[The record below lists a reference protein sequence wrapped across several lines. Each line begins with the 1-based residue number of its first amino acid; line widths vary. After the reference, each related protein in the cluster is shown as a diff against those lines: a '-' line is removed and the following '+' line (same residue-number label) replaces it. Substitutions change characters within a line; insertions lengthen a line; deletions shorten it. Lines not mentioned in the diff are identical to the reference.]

1 MTMIQRFFL
10 LLAVGCL
17 VAIAF
22 GQGEYRN
29 HMLVKV
35 MPETEAQLRAL
46 IGLHLDIMPG
56 ETREEPYVF
65 AYPEDLELLQQQG
78 YAYEILYENFE
89 KFQADR
95 LGHSLDDMSG
105 HHTYDEMVAELDAI
119 HTQHPTITTA
129 KFSIG
134 QSIQGR
140 QLWCMK
146 VSDNPEVDENEPEIL
161 FNGLTHAREPMG
173 METCLYTL
181 NFLTDYYGDSANATT
196 AVNGCELFFIP
207 CMNPDGY
214 VYNQQTNPNGGGMW
228 RKNRRNNGDGTYGV
242 DLNRN
247 YGWTWGLDNSGSSP
261 YTGDETYRGTAAFS
275 EPETDCVRQFFNS
288 HHIIISTDFHTWQ
301 DIIIKPWGTSYFDG
315 DGLTAHD
322 AIFTMMLD
330 SMAYWIHSVNGV
342 WYGTGTA
349 WQQLYDVNGGSTD
362 WEYGDTLQKGR
373 VFAVTTEV
381 GNSDDYFWAPEDRIL
396 PLARE
401 NHAANMFLTRIA
413 ASLPSDL
420 SGRVVG
426 TVRDATTHN
435 GIQALVQVVGGP
447 QSTTCSP
454 TGQYTLFLPGDSTY
468 TLRYSLYGY
477 ISQDHIVDVI
487 TSDTTYQDADLVA
500 RPIVTVFS
508 EDFESGASGWTHSS
522 PSGWGDQWHVSTEQM
537 HGGTHSY
544 KCGDTG
550 TGVYA
555 NLLDARLVSPTISS
569 LPSDARL
576 YFWMQIQGEL
586 SGAYPDSAYDGGILE
601 VSANGGAFTEVA
613 PVGGY
618 PKTFRWLK
626 GGGSPATGPMR
637 GMPCWAQDL
646 TWVQRTVELAAFA
659 GQSIQLRYRFGSD
672 NATGYEGWYVD
683 DVQIVA
689 LGEPV
694 TEVTGLVIAVEGS
707 DLHLY
712 WDADDNYGY
721 RVYSDTDPM
730 GTFPTL
736 AGETTANDWID
747 VGGAS
752 VEKKFYVVR
761 GWDGSTR

>member
-10 LLAVGCL
+10 FLAVACL
-17 VAIAF
+17 VTIAF

-35 MPETEAQLRAL
+35 MPENETQMRAL
-46 IGLHLDIMPG
+46 FRLHQLDVAPG
-56 ETREEPYVF
+56 ETHEEAYVF
-65 AYPEDLELLQQQG
+65 AYPEDLDLLQEKG
-78 YAYEILYENFE
+78 YRYEIIYANFE

-95 LGHSLDDMSG
+95 LVSHLDSMSG
-105 HHTYDEMVAELDAI
+105 YHTYDEMTNELDAI
-119 HTQHPTITTA
+119 HAAHPTITTA

-140 QLWCMK
+140 NLWCIK

-161 FNGLTHAREPMG
+161 INGLTHAREPMG

-181 NFLTDYYGDSANATT
+181 NYLTDNYGIASDATA
-196 AVNGCELFFIP
+196 AVNGCEVFFIP

-214 VYNQQTNPNGGGMW
+214 EYNRQTNPNGGGMW

-261 YTGDETYRGTAAFS
+261 YTSDETYRGTAAFS
-275 EPETDCVRQFFNS
+275 EPETDAVRQFFNA
-288 HHIIISTDFHTWQ
+288 HHIIASEAFHTWQ

-315 DGLTAHD
+315 DGLTQHD

-349 WQQLYDVNGGSTD
+349 WQQLYDVNGSNTD

-373 VFAVTTEV
+373 CFAVCTEI
-381 GNSDDYFWAPEDRIL
+381 GNSSDYFWAPASRID
-396 PLARE
+396 PLRRE
-401 NHAANMFLTRIA
+401 NHAANMFLIRIA
-413 ASLPSDL
+413 ASLPSDQ

-435 GIQALVQVVGGP
+435 GIQATVQVVGGP
-447 QSTTCSP
+447 QSTTCSSS
-454 TGQYTLFLPGDSTY
+454 GQYTLFLPGDSTY

-477 ISQDHIVDVI
+477 ISQDHVVHVDI
-487 TSDTTYQDADLVA
+487 ADTTYQDVDLVP
-500 RPIVTVFS
+500 RPIVTVYS
-508 EDFESGASGWTHSS
+508 DDFESGAPGWTHSS

-537 HGGTHSY
+537 HGGTHAY

-555 NLLDARLVSPTISS
+555 NLLDARLVSPSISI
-569 LPSDARL
+569 PDDARL
-576 YFWMQIQGEL
+576 YFWMWIQGEL
-586 SGAYPDSAYDGGILE
+586 SGTYPDSAYDGGILE
-601 VSANGGAFTEVA
+601 VSANGGAFNEVT

-618 PKTFRWLK
+618 PKTFRWRR
-626 GGGSPATGPMR
+626 GSGNPATGPML
-637 GMPCWAQDL
+637 GMPCWAQNL
-646 TWVQRTVELAAFA
+646 TWIQVAVDLSAYA

-683 DVQIVA
+683 DVLVTA

-694 TEVTGLVIAVEGS
+694 VDVTDVVIAVEGN

-712 WDADDNYGY
+712 WNSDTNYGY
-721 RVYSDTDPM
+721 RIYDDTDPM
-730 GTFPTL
+730 GSFTNL
-736 AGETTANDWID
+736 VGETTANDYII

-752 VEKKFYVVR
+752 VEKKFYIIR
-761 GWDGSTR
+761 GWDGSSY

>member
-1 MTMIQRFFL
+1 
-10 LLAVGCL
+10 
-17 VAIAF
+17 
-22 GQGEYRN
+22 
-29 HMLVKV
+29 
-35 MPETEAQLRAL
+35 
-46 IGLHLDIMPG
+46 
-56 ETREEPYVF
+56 
-65 AYPEDLELLQQQG
+65 
-78 YAYEILYENFE
+78 
-89 KFQADR
+89 
-95 LGHSLDDMSG
+95 
-105 HHTYDEMVAELDAI
+105 
-119 HTQHPTITTA
+119 
-129 KFSIG
+129 
-134 QSIQGR
+134 
-140 QLWCMK
+140 
-146 VSDNPEVDENEPEIL
+146 
-161 FNGLTHAREPMG
+161 
-173 METCLYTL
+173 
-181 NFLTDYYGDSANATT
+181 
-196 AVNGCELFFIP
+196 
-207 CMNPDGY
+207 
-214 VYNQQTNPNGGGMW
+214 
-228 RKNRRNNGDGTYGV
+228 
-242 DLNRN
+242 
-247 YGWTWGLDNSGSSP
+247 
-261 YTGDETYRGTAAFS
+261 
-275 EPETDCVRQFFNS
+275 
-288 HHIIISTDFHTWQ
+288 
-301 DIIIKPWGTSYFDG
+301 
-315 DGLTAHD
+315 
-322 AIFTMMLD
+322 
-330 SMAYWIHSVNGV
+330 
-342 WYGTGTA
+342 
-349 WQQLYDVNGGSTD
+349 
-362 WEYGDTLQKGR
+362 
-373 VFAVTTEV
+373 
-381 GNSDDYFWAPEDRIL
+381 
-396 PLARE
+396 
-401 NHAANMFLTRIA
+401 
-413 ASLPSDL
+413 
-420 SGRVVG
+420 
-426 TVRDATTHN
+426 VRDATTHN